1 MATAC
6 NNDDSFDNDDNGDNG
21 DNDDDDHYNGD
32 NDNMTTMMTMIKDG
46 DRNFTLG
53 SSVRGG
59 ERAPPATQ
67 YFFS

>member
-1 MATAC
+1 MMGTAC
-6 NNDDSFDNDDNGDNG
+6 NNDDNGDNG
-21 DNDDDDHYNGD
+21 DNHYNGD
-32 NDNMTTMMTMIKDG
+32 NNNMTTMMTMIKDG

>member
-6 NNDDSFDNDDNGDNG
+6 NNDDNGDN
-21 DNDDDDHYNGD
+21 DNDDDDHYNSD

-67 YFFS
+67 

>member
-1 MATAC
+1 MLTAILTLLYTC
-6 NNDDSFDNDDNGDNG
+6 NNDDNGENHYNGDNG
-21 DNDDDDHYNGD
+21 D
-32 NDNMTTMMTMIKDG
+32 MTTMMTMIKDG

>member
-1 MATAC
+1 MMATTC
-6 NNDDSFDNDDNGDNG
+6 NKDDNGDNHYNG
-21 DNDDDDHYNGD
+21 DNDDDDRYNG
-32 NDNMTTMMTMIKDG
+32 DNMTTMMTMIKDG

-53 SSVRGG
+53 SSARGG

>member
-1 MATAC
+1 MMATAC
-6 NNDDSFDNDDNGDNG
+6 NNDDNGDN
-21 DNDDDDHYNGD
+21 DNDDDDHYNSD

-67 YFFS
+67 

>member
-1 MATAC
+1 MMATAC
-6 NNDDSFDNDDNGDNG
+6 NNDDNGDNY
-21 DNDDDDHYNGD
+21 YNSD

-67 YFFS
+67 YFLS

>member
-1 MATAC
+1 MMMTTAC
-6 NNDDSFDNDDNGDNG
+6 NNDDNGDNHYNGDNG
-21 DNDDDDHYNGD
+21 D
-32 NDNMTTMMTMIKDG
+32 MKTMMTMIKDG

>member
-6 NNDDSFDNDDNGDNG
+6 NNDDSFDND
-21 DNDDDDHYNGD
+21 D

>member
-1 MATAC
+1 MMATAC
-6 NNDDSFDNDDNGDNG
+6 NNDDNGDN
-21 DNDDDDHYNGD
+21 HYNGD
-32 NDNMTTMMTMIKDG
+32 NDNMTTMMSMIKDG